1 MNKRLS
7 TTILLCLG
15 LLCTL
20 TAMAST
26 FTANAEKDAKTIYA
40 FGFGETL
47 NDTTVFLSPVQVLEG
62 AETDKSGF
70 LIFREEYATQLQ
82 QHLSEQYGKT
92 TMCVLI
98 YATSRDKAEKKYV
111 RLRRELQR
119 RPHTKLVEMPVNE
132 FQFARRPE

>member
-1 MNKRLS
+1 MKKRLS
-7 TTILLCLG
+7 TTLILCLG
-15 LLCTL
+15 ILFAIAGATVTS
-20 TAMAST
+20 TAAT
-26 FTANAEKDAKTIYA
+26 EKNTHTIYA

-47 NDTTVFLSPVQVLEG
+47 NDTMTFLSPVQVLEG
-62 AETDKSGF
+62 AETDRSGF

-132 FQFARRPE
+132 FQFAKRPE